1 MPAYYNENDR
11 FAAQWLRNLITR
23 GLIAPG
29 EVDERSIEDVCPND
43 LAGFTQCHFFAGIGV
58 WSYALRQ
65 AGWADDK
72 PVWTGSCPCQSFSTA
87 GKGKGF
93 ADERHL
99 WPAFFHLIEQCRPS
113 IVFGEQVEAAVKH
126 GWLDLVQDDLEGV
139 GYSFGAVGA
148 PAAGVGAPHIRSRL
162 FWVADSEHD
171 GSHWGT
177 ITGISSK
184 GKEERGMQQFEGR
197 GPVGWLADSAD
208 ERFDRRR
215 ASEAVSREKQPER
228 FCDADRLVHSNNHGC
243 GSRSE
248 ASEAAGHG
256 GASDATNWTSGFWAD
271 ADWLPCKDG
280 KWRPIE
286 PGSFPLAHGAAA
298 RVGRLRGYGN
308 AVVAPLATEFIK
320 ACKPD

>member
-65 AGWADDK
+65 AGWVDDK

-113 IVFGEQVEAAVKH
+113 IIFGEQVEAAVKH

-139 GYSFGAVGA
+139 GYAFGAVGA

-162 FWVADSEHD
+162 FWVAHPNCD
-171 GSHWGT
+171 GREP
-177 ITGISSK
+177 
-184 GKEERGMQQFEGR
+184 GK
-197 GPVGWLADSAD
+197 P
-208 ERFDRRR
+208 
-215 ASEAVSREKQPER
+215 ASETLG
-228 FCDADRLVHSNNHGC
+228 LV
-243 GSRSE
+243 
-248 ASEAAGHG
+248 
-256 GASDATNWTSGFWAD
+256 
-271 ADWLPCKDG
+271 
-280 KWRPIE
+280 
-286 PGSFPLAHGAAA
+286 
-298 RVGRLRGYGN
+298 
-308 AVVAPLATEFIK
+308 
-320 ACKPD
+320 

>member
-1 MPAYYNENDR
+1 MSAYYNENDH

-139 GYSFGAVGA
+139 GYSFGSVCA

-162 FWVADSEHD
+162 FWVADSND
-171 GSHWGT
+171 A
-177 ITGISSK
+177 
-184 GKEERGMQQFEGR
+184 RLEGWIR
-197 GPVGWLADSAD
+197 VPEYTLELPAWSGGLV
-208 ERFDRRR
+208 DR
-215 ASEAVSREKQPER
+215 V
-228 FCDADRLVHSNNHGC
+228 VHANDHGC
-243 GSRSE
+243 VSRSE

>member
-23 GLIAPG
+23 GLITPG

-65 AGWADDK
+65 AGWVDDK

-139 GYSFGAVGA
+139 GYAFGAVGA

-171 GSHWGT
+171 GSHWRT
-177 ITGISSK
+177 IGGGSGE
-184 GKEERGMQQFEGR
+184 GKDEGRVQQFEGYCALGSVAHPNCDGR
-197 GPVGWLADSAD
+197 EPGKP
-208 ERFDRRR
+208 
-215 ASEAVSREKQPER
+215 ASETLGYRSSIEPT
-228 FCDADRLVHSNNHGC
+228 CSDDRSGP
-243 GSRSE
+243 
-248 ASEAAGHG
+248 AGP
-256 GASDATNWTSGFWAD
+256 TNGLWRN
-271 ADWLPCKDG
+271 ADWLRCRDG
-280 KWRPIE
+280 KWRPVE
-286 PGSFPLAHGAAA
+286 PGSFPLAHGVAS